1 MSNFKGGI
9 SITRDSRNMINI
21 RLRDKISRTEF
32 VDVQMTLEDFASA
45 VTGLSEVDIVGDVR
59 GLDRV
64 GKVRV
69 LESRQI
75 VYPGAIYDDRGKQ
88 ESYITDNYQ
97 EEGWELL
104 PALRSQGSK
113 KTGANGDTLLNYSVV
128 KYVEQEFPI
137 DDHWEK

>member
-1 MSNFKGGI
+1 MSNFRGNI
-9 SITRDSRNMINI
+9 SITRSSNHVINI
-21 RLRDKISRTEF
+21 RLRDKASRTEF

-45 VTGLSEVDIVGDVR
+45 VTGLAAVDVFGDVR

-64 GKVRV
+64 GKVKV
-69 LESRQI
+69 LESRQTT
-75 VYPGAIYDDRGKQ
+75 YPGNSYDDRAKQ
-88 ESYITDNYQ
+88 ESYIVENCQ

-104 PALRSQGSK
+104 PALRSQGSIK
-113 KTGANGDTLLNYSVV
+113 KGTNGETLLNYSVV